1 MDTVFFDMDGTL
13 IDTEKYYNVCW
24 CEAIAKF
31 GYTITKEEALDLRSL
46 GRPHVYRFFE
56 EKYGKGFPYDEMRAY
71 RKKIME
77 EMLKRDG
84 ITVKPGAKEILLWL
98 KSRQIRC
105 MIATATDL
113 ERTNRYLEMAGLS
126 SYFDE
131 IISAVMVKNGKPSP
145 DIYQLACEKAGR
157 IPSDCI
163 AIEDSPNGVRAAAAA
178 GCRVFMIPDLD

>member
-1 MDTVFFDMDGTL
+1 
-13 IDTEKYYNVCW
+13 
-24 CEAIAKF
+24 
-31 GYTITKEEALDLRSL
+31 
-46 GRPHVYRFFE
+46 
-56 EKYGKGFPYDEMRAY
+56 
-71 RKKIME
+71 
-77 EMLKRDG
+77 
-84 ITVKPGAKEILLWL
+84 
-98 KSRQIRC
+98 

-157 IPSDCI
+157 IPLDCI

-178 GCRVFMIPDLD
+178 GCCVFMIPDLDEPDEQRARCAKEFFLVLSELRTHFVKIL